1 MDYNFIS
8 VEQFKALEESGTLLE
23 SGTYDGMSPD
33 IDNCEVL
40 VNWKLDVGKLEK
52 DSLIQGKIEAI
63 TASIY

>member
-1 MDYNFIS
+1 MRTFYFS
-8 VEQFKALEESGTLLE
+8 
-23 SGTYDGMSPD
+23 MSPD

-40 VNWKLDVGKLEK
+40 VNWKIDVGKLEK

>member
-1 MDYNFIS
+1 
-8 VEQFKALEESGTLLE
+8 
-23 SGTYDGMSPD
+23 MSPD